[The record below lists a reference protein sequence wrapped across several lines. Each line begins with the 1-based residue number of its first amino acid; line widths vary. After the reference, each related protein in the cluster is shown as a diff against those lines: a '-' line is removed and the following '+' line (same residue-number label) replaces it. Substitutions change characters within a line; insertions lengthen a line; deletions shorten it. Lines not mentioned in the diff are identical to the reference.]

1 MIHELRFD
9 GDPHPDAETEARLA
23 SEGYLAAFG
32 YRNETLLDDRTKG
45 RGSFEERLPV
55 GTRTARVDF
64 GYGPRDRTRNA
75 RNNVPMKGWK
85 VAGVKSRLEVSAEIG
100 RATCRERVGQYV

>member
-1 MIHELRFD
+1 MVSAMIHERGFE

-32 YRNETLLDDRTKG
+32 DRNETLLADRTKG

-64 GYGPRDRTRNA
+64 GYGTRDRTRKA
-75 RNNVPMKGWK
+75 RNNVPMKGWQD
-85 VAGVKSRLEVSAEIG
+85 AGDQNRHAVQEVTA
-100 RATCRERVGQYV
+100 AN